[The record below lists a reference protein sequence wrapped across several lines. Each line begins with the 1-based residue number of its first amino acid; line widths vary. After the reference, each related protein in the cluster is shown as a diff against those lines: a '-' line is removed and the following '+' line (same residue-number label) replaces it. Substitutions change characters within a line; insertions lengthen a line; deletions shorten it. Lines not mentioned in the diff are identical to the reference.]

1 MRALSV
7 SMILAL
13 FLMTGCGDTTTSRSL
28 SGGAMGAAAG
38 GLIGSMSGNFGT
50 GAAIGAGVGLVGGY
64 LDDQYKKGN
73 IDWPQKPLNFG
84 FLASLDSSSQ
94 NSEAAYRYWWNV
106 YWIDGIESA
115 TDASGKQVEAADI
128 SVGYDPFGNPVVE
141 VVDACKADK
150 KASLWDKVK
159 AHFHKNK

>member
-1 MRALSV
+1 MIFTGKNLNNISLENTMRALSV

-73 IDWPQKPLNFG
+73 ID
-84 FLASLDSSSQ
+84 
-94 NSEAAYRYWWNV
+94 
-106 YWIDGIESA
+106 
-115 TDASGKQVEAADI
+115 
-128 SVGYDPFGNPVVE
+128 
-141 VVDACKADK
+141 
-150 KASLWDKVK
+150 
-159 AHFHKNK
+159 